1 TGPKIAFWTTYTGL
15 VGSSVFV
22 MILGVLLGTV
32 APGNPLGGLSS
43 QLGTLGLVV
52 LVIFAIT
59 SAIINGVELYSAVM
73 NGLTVLQS
81 SFSKVTITS
90 GTRVVDT
97 IVLGGLATFIAV
109 LGQGNSWFG
118 LKDFLTYYFKNSFPG
133 PLIIRFITLLPKK
146 ATS

>member
-1 TGPKIAFWTTYTGL
+1 LRFCFSSRRRHTRSKRDWSSDVCSSDLVSDYTRYLPKATGPKIAFWTTYTGL

-73 NGLTVLQS
+73 NGLTVL
-81 SFSKVTITS
+81 
-90 GTRVVDT
+90 
-97 IVLGGLATFIAV
+97 
-109 LGQGNSWFG
+109 
-118 LKDFLTYYFKNSFPG
+118 
-133 PLIIRFITLLPKK
+133 
-146 ATS
+146 